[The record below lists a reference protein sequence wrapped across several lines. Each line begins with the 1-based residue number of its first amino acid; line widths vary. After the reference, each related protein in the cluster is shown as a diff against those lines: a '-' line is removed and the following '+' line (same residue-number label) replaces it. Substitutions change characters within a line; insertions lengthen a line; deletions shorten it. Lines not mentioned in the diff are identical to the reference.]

1 MEEFEKEEMI
11 EEEAIA
17 EEEYEADDYDEEED
31 YEESDDDYEEDYDE
45 PRHLG
50 LKCVLAGGSGLV
62 LGGIAVHKIRN
73 RVRTMKGLEPVDGP
87 IAAWKKRRMKKK
99 EAELNA
105 IIDGITLRMQANP
118 ELFLKVNEETE
129 EESEESED

>member
-17 EEEYEADDYDEEED
+17 EEEYEADDYDEED

-118 ELFLKVNEETE
+118 SLFLKDEETE
-129 EESEESED
+129 EESEENED

>member
-45 PRHLG
+45 PRHSVLKWILG
-50 LKCVLAGGSGLV
+50 VSGLAA
-62 LGGIAVHKIRN
+62 LGGIAAHKIRN
-73 RVRTMKGLEPVDGP
+73 KNRIKRGLEPVDGP
-87 IAAWKKRRMKKK
+87 IAARKKRRMKKK

-105 IIDGITLRMQANP
+105 IIDGITLRIQANP

-129 EESEESED
+129 ETEENED